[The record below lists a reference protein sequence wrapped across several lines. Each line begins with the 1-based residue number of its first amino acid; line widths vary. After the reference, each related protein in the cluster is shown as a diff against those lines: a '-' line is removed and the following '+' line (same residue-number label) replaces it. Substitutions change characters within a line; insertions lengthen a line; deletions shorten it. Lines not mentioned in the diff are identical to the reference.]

1 MSSAT
6 NIDNNIMRP
15 IKGKVQR
22 TKKRRGM
29 FICVMKDVP
38 IRYRKEEADTER
50 RGRLAVKRDAT
61 TMDPSIFSQS

>member
-15 IKGKVQR
+15 IKKEKCNR
-22 TKKRRGM
+22 TKKRRRM
-29 FICVMKDVP
+29 FICLMKDVP
-38 IRYRKEEADTER
+38 IGYRKEEAETVR

-61 TMDPSIFSQS
+61 TM